1 MRYLPLGVKQA
12 ANQSAYKIEQCIQKL
27 SNEYKNWAMNT
38 KLSNALYKY
47 YENKQANIKTHT
59 HIHAHEKIGLSAYW
73 QL

>member
-27 SNEYKNWAMNT
+27 SNEYKIEQCIVQILW
-38 KLSNALYKY
+38 
-47 YENKQANIKTHT
+47 KQASKYKHT